1 MAGCRGCSLSLGR
14 LVPNLHSKYETLE
27 NSVSIGA
34 LPQGPGSVLW
44 WARPGVGP
52 GTPRSC
58 GHHGGSRPRRASCAV
73 DMGPTP
79 PQVPWHP
86 SSPCRASCQQG
97 LPPGHHVVRAAL
109 RFRPQGPSFEFSL
122 PSGSEL
128 CERRPGLLR
137 GCPTR
142 RPLGRPRQVHGRGLD
157 ASAQDWRLRAL
168 CHAASARH
176 GASYSDA
183 SGAHVH
189 DGSREPFTQTR
200 GWLLRAA
207 HLGPPVSGAAAP
219 ALAQPPTFCTRPRL
233 PDRA

>member
-1 MAGCRGCSLSLGR
+1 MTLTELRRVHPPEDEILLQYLVPATCKAAAVLGMVSEGWCRGHPVMAGCRGCSLSLRR

-34 LPQGPGSVLW
+34 LPRGPGSVLR

-58 GHHGGSRPRRASCAV
+58 GHHGGSRPRRASCVV

-97 LPPGHHVVRAAL
+97 LPPGHHVVTAAL
-109 RFRPQGPSFEFSL
+109 RFRPQGPSSAFSL

-142 RPLGRPRQVHGRGLD
+142 RPLGRPRAGARAGPR
-157 ASAQDWRLRAL
+157 RLRPGLAPARAL
-168 CHAASARH
+168 PH
-176 GASYSDA
+176 GI
-183 SGAHVH
+183 GR
-189 DGSREPFTQTR
+189 SRGF
-200 GWLLRAA
+200 LLRR
-207 HLGPPVSGAAAP
+207 LR
-219 ALAQPPTFCTRPRL
+219 CPRS
-233 PDRA
+233 RWQ